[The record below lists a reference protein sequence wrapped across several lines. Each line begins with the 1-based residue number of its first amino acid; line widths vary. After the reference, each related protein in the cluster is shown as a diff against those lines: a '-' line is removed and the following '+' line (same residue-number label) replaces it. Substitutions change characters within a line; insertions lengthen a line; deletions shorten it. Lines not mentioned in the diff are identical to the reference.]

1 MMAYELENIEILNV
15 IDVFYRI
22 YLKVMQLIG

>member
-15 IDVFYRI
+15 IDVFYGI